1 MVLTKQE
8 LITALQKEVSILVHL
23 AQKLDDRSCGY
34 RPTAKQRSSLE
45 LLRYLT
51 VMGPVLIQ
59 ATKAG
64 AFDPALWQARAA
76 EAEMLDVNG
85 VIAALERQK
94 DEYASLLGDIPD
106 EEFRKPIEM
115 FGNRSSKGAFIV
127 NLVLGGCAAYRTQ
140 LFLYL
145 KSCGREELGTLNLWQ
160 GVDAPAPAP
169 TPAN

>member
-1 MVLTKQE
+1 MVLTKAE
-8 LITALQKEVSILVHL
+8 LITALQKEVGILVHL
-23 AQKLDDRSCGY
+23 AEKLDETSINY

-51 VMGPVLIQ
+51 VMGPGLVQ
-59 ATKAG
+59 AAKDG
-64 AFDPALWQARAA
+64 RFDPATWQAKVEKANA
-76 EAEMLDVNG
+76 LDSAG
-85 VIAALERQK
+85 VIAALQEQK
-94 DEYASLLGDIPD
+94 ATYAELLGSMPD
-106 EEFRKPIEM
+106 EDFRTPFEL
-115 FGNRSSKGAFIV
+115 FGHTGSKGAFIV

-169 TPAN
+169 VA

>member
-1 MVLTKQE
+1 MVLTKDE
-8 LITALQKEVSILVHL
+8 LIAALQKEVGILIHL
-23 AQKLDDRSCGY
+23 AEKLDDKSCQY

-51 VMGPVLIQ
+51 VMGPALVQ
-59 ATKAG
+59 SAKAG
-64 AFDPALWQARAA
+64 GFDVAAWQAKTAHA
-76 EAEMLDVNG
+76 ETLDISG
-85 VIAALERQK
+85 VIAELEKQK
-94 DEYASLLGDIPD
+94 AEYVRLLRDMPD
-106 EEFRKPIEM
+106 EEFRKPLEM
-115 FGNRSSKGAFIV
+115 FGNTSSKGAFIV

-169 TPAN
+169 TPAS

>member
-1 MVLTKQE
+1 MVLSKSE
-8 LITALQKEVSILVHL
+8 LIAALQKEVGILIHL
-23 AQKLDDRSCGY
+23 AQKLDERSFHY
-34 RPTAKQRSSLE
+34 RPAVKQRSSLE

-51 VMGPVLIQ
+51 VMGPALVE
-59 ATKAG
+59 AAKNG
-64 AFDPALWQARAA
+64 GFDPAAWQAKMKHA
-76 EAEMLDVNG
+76 ETLDIDG

-94 DEYASLLGDIPD
+94 QIYADLLRDMP
-106 EEFRKPIEM
+106 EEAFRAPLQM
-115 FGNRSSKGAFIV
+115 FGNTSSKGAFIV

-169 TPAN
+169 TPAS

>member
-1 MVLTKQE
+1 MVLTKSE
-8 LITALQKEVSILVHL
+8 LVAALQKEVGILVHL
-23 AQKLDDRSCGY
+23 AQKLDHTSTHY

-51 VMGPVLIQ
+51 VMGPALLE
-59 ATKAG
+59 AAKNG
-64 AFDPALWQARAA
+64 GFDPQVWQARIAHA
-76 EAEMLDVNG
+76 ETLDVDG

-94 DEYASLLGDIPD
+94 ETYAELLRDMPE
-106 EEFRKPIEM
+106 EEFRAPLQM
-115 FGNRSSKGAFIV
+115 FGHSSSKGAFIV

-145 KSCGREELGTLNLWQ
+145 KSTGREELGTMNLWQ

-169 TPAN
+169 TT